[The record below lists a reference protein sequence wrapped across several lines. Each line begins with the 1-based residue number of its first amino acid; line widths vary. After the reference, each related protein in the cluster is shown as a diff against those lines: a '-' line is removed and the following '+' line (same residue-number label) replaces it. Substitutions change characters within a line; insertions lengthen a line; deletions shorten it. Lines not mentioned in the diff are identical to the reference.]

1 MERVIPNYLR
11 SIYLSIYL
19 EQEVQRFVTFLIF
32 LAFGMAF
39 TFFAIGMIRTPNPNP
54 NS

>member
-1 MERVIPNYLR
+1 MERVAPSYLR
-11 SIYLSIYL
+11 SIYL